1 MILII
6 ISLVAIAITG
16 CICSYKIG
24 QKNVTIEREQE
35 NKAIRELNQH
45 LQDVYQEKQ
54 YALKELEQKLSEA
67 LKENDKKCREAMKA
81 YADLTEKLALEFKDK
96 EIDYMLKETEMSHKL
111 GDIKDIKFSRINDAA
126 TQYRHK
132 LYEEIKAETAAA
144 MIAAEKAKTLVL
156 KECEEIAQELEELI
170 MQRDALIEAHK
181 HEEETRLQQ
190 NFYKIILDENDLD
203 DIKMLLSIEKF
214 LNNKDPLY
222 KLIWSNFYMI
232 PVKDTLNRIIG
243 KEKTSGIYK
252 ITNQIDGRIYIG
264 QSVDLHN
271 RLTNH
276 IKAAL
281 GIGTIAHQLV
291 HDAMAA
297 DGIENFTFEIVDK
310 CPKDQLNKK
319 EKLWIETYA
328 SNKYGYNR
336 TAGGAKED

>member
-6 ISLVAIAITG
+6 VGLVAAAVIG
-16 CICSYKIG
+16 CICAYKIG

-35 NKAIRELNQH
+35 NKAIRELNQE
-45 LQDVYQEKQ
+45 LQKDYQEKQ
-54 YALKELEQKLSEA
+54 SALKELNQKMVNTLNEMNTKRTEA
-67 LKENDKKCREAMKA
+67 LQAHAKLIEQ
-81 YADLTEKLALEFKDK
+81 LTLEFKDK
-96 EIDYMLKETEMSHKL
+96 EADYILKEAEMSYKL
-111 GDIKDIKFSRINDAA
+111 DTVKDLKFSRINEAA
-126 TQYRHK
+126 TQYRQK
-132 LYEEIKAETAAA
+132 LYEEVKAETAAA
-144 MIAAEKAKTLVL
+144 MIAADKAKALVL
-156 KECEEIAQELEELI
+156 KECEIISQELEELI

-181 HEEETRLQQ
+181 NEEEIRLQQ
-190 NFYKIILDENDLD
+190 DFYKVILNENDLN

-232 PVKDTLNRIIG
+232 PVKDTLNRVIG

-264 QSVDLHN
+264 QSVDLHT

-291 HDAMAA
+291 HDAMAT
-297 DGIENFTFEIVDK
+297 DGIENFTFEIVDR